1 MAAPLR
7 IAIGSDRAGASLRLA
22 LTTDLTSSPLV
33 GKVVQIGDHTQ
44 HLPYPQVAFAAAQL
58 ITADLADRAVLICHT
73 GLGMAIAA
81 NKVPGIRAAACHDP
95 YSVEHAVTH
104 NDAQILCMGQALMT
118 PEQAQHLVR
127 FWLARRFDPTGRTA
141 EKLALI
147 AAWEQR
153 R

>member
-1 MAAPLR
+1 MAALLR

-22 LTTDLTSSPLV
+22 LTADLAGSPLV
-33 GKVVQIGDHTQ
+33 AGVVQIGDDAQ

-58 ITADLADRAVLICHT
+58 VAEGLADRAVLICHT
-73 GLGMAIAA
+73 GLGMAITA

-104 NDAQILCMGQALMT
+104 NDAQVLCLGQALVT

-127 FWLARRFDPTGRTA
+127 FWLTRSFDPTGRA
-141 EKLALI
+141 GEKLALI
-147 AAWEQR
+147 TAWEQR